1 MLSDRWPERSTPEL
15 GVREILSLN
24 GTSVI
29 CVSCVCKGG
38 FGSFHRK
45 KKMKTNLKKSSRL
58 TPSCSAV
65 FFLWVTK
72 CSRGSPVFVRNEIF
86 IISLKEVI
94 KCEKKTP
101 LRSPFYINHKLKP
114 RGHFCSALTEALT
127 HINEWKGLES
137 QSGTTMNIKAS
148 PEFHP

>member
-1 MLSDRWPERSTPEL
+1 MLSDLKEAH
-15 GVREILSLN
+15 LN
-24 GTSVI
+24 SE
-29 CVSCVCKGG
+29 CVKYYLWMAPQWFV
-38 FGSFHRK
+38 
-45 KKMKTNLKKSSRL
+45 
-58 TPSCSAV
+58 SAV
-65 FFLWVTK
+65 CVKVVLGHSTGKKNENKSEKKFQVDSLMLSCFFFLWVTK